1 MEKFF
6 DALYTRLILRD
17 VLGKITPG
25 ALLLIAVYMSIL
37 SPAPDIHA
45 AIAAA
50 RATSPSG
57 WLLIFPLGWLTA
69 LAIQALGGW
78 FPKCSFGSLA
88 TRAIQALSGWLPK
101 QPFGW
106 LATHATQALSGPRWR
121 FVPVPYIRYCD
132 EPIEDTIEYHR
143 RLVHFWKRAS
153 EPQQQLFERFVVI
166 HEATGNASLALVL
179 AIPILLVRFY
189 DDATAWFLFACMLF
203 GAIWLGKMHR
213 DALKLKM
220 AIFMEVLHPPSA
232 EAGPEEPRL
241 ITEIK

>member
-25 ALLLIAVYMSIL
+25 SLLLVAAYMSLL

-45 AIAAA
+45 AIDAA
-50 RATSPSG
+50 RATTPSG
-57 WLLIFPLGWLTA
+57 WLLIFPIGWLAA
-69 LAIQALGGW
+69 LAIQAFG
-78 FPKCSFGSLA
+78 GSL
-88 TRAIQALSGWLPK
+88 PK
-101 QPFGW
+101 
-106 LATHATQALSGPRWR
+106 RR
-121 FVPVPYIRYCD
+121 FVPYIRYSD
-132 EPIEDTIEYHR
+132 EPIENMVEYHR
-143 RLVHFWKRAS
+143 QLVHFWKRAS

-179 AIPILLVRFY
+179 AVVILAFRFH
-189 DDATAWFLFACMLF
+189 DAMALFLFAGMLL

-220 AIFMEVLHPPSA
+220 AIFMEVLCQPLG
-232 EAGPEEPRL
+232 EAGPDVPKS
-241 ITEIK
+241 ITGIN